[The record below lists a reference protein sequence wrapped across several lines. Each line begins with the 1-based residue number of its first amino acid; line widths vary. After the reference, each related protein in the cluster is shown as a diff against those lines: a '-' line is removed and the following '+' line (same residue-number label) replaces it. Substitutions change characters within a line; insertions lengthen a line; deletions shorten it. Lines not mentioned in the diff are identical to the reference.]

1 MRIEGLPP
9 QSLRCKRTRILHLEL
24 VDGCTLEIHIEKV
37 GGLIQVKTQ
46 VSHLDTSESTA
57 INASTTTLYS
67 RYIPIWAVS
76 SVIFFGAASGLLS

>member
-1 MRIEGLPP
+1 
-9 QSLRCKRTRILHLEL
+9 
-24 VDGCTLEIHIEKV
+24 
-37 GGLIQVKTQ
+37 LIQVKTQ